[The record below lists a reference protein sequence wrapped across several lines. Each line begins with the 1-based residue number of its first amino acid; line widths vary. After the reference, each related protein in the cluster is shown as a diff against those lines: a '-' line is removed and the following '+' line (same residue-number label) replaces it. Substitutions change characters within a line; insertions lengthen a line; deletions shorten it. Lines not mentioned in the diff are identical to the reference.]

1 LFLLKEFSL
10 NRLSGLMLVDLDES
24 AVNNLA
30 LKSSS
35 DKYE

>member
-24 AVNNLA
+24 AVNLA